1 MKNEIPVDGMVITRD
16 TVFAPGVY
24 VLPHG
29 IEIAAND
36 VTLDGNGAV
45 IVGENFAGRGV
56 SIHKRK
62 T

>member
-1 MKNEIPVDGMVITRD
+1 MVITRD